1 MGYRLRPLAE
11 RDIYQAMSY
20 IGRRNPGAA
29 LRWQIE
35 IYATF
40 DFLAAMP
47 GAGTQRQS
55 AQVKVSMFPKDGYLI
70 FYQVNEASI
79 DILRVLHAA
88 RDWPKLVR

>member
-1 MGYRLRPLAE
+1 MAYRLSPLAE
-11 RDIYQAMSY
+11 RDIYQIMSY
-20 IGRRNPGAA
+20 IALRNPRAA

-55 AQVKVSMFPKDGYLI
+55 DRLNVSMFPKDGYLI
-70 FYQVNEASI
+70 FYQINETNI